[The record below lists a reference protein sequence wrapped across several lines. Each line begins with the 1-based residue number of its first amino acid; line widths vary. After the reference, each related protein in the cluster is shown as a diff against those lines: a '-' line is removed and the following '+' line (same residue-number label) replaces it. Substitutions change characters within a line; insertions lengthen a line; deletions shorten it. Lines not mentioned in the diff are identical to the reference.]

1 MKKNNSKKLNE
12 EIYLQL
18 QIMFT
23 HIQVLLL

>member
-1 MKKNNSKKLNE
+1 MKKINIMKLNE

-18 QIMFT
+18 LIMFI